1 MLIFVKSR
9 PWFLKN
15 RFLWRENLDIF
26 HNFWATE
33 KIYIPFESPY
43 NSLQKVCPWLIRAKY
58 RFRDMEADLRKIL
71 EFHYSREIRDIT
83 SSRPTGP
90 DSASFNMIGPT
101 FCHQLVYRTN
111 FRKKNFGG
119 QICPPPNELGLK
131 SAFSKSWDKWQNV
144 KKNVVNKFKHFP
156 SSYINV
162 LWLIFFVN
170 LRIFK
175 ICKKHIFTL

>member
-1 MLIFVKSR
+1 MLIFVKLR
-9 PWFLKN
+9 PWFLKK

-111 FRKKNFGG
+111 FRKKIFGG
-119 QICPPPNELGLK
+119 QICPPPERIR
-131 SAFSKSWDKWQNV
+131 V
-144 KKNVVNKFKHFP
+144 KKC
-156 SSYINV
+156 
-162 LWLIFFVN
+162 
-170 LRIFK
+170 IFK
-175 ICKKHIFTL
+175 KLR

>member
-1 MLIFVKSR
+1 MLIFVKLR
-9 PWFLKN
+9 PWFLKK

-111 FRKKNFGG
+111 FRKKILAGKFA
-119 QICPPPNELGLK
+119 PPPERIR
-131 SAFSKSWDKWQNV
+131 V
-144 KKNVVNKFKHFP
+144 KKC
-156 SSYINV
+156 
-162 LWLIFFVN
+162 
-170 LRIFK
+170 IFK
-175 ICKKHIFTL
+175 KLR